1 MFSENQIK
9 EYKSISAPE
18 ELRQKVLSM
27 KKAEKKQAFKV
38 RNIGIYAAAACLVL
52 VLSLSG
58 IFGNGDISASLN
70 GKPLGDEAVSVQSD
84 SSIAML
90 DARSLDE
97 LSVDIEI
104 ETGKNAEIEVS
115 DGSIQISDTETGEV
129 SENTSFKGKKIVR
142 WSIPN
147 ADESRAYEMT
157 VTFKNGKTETI
168 TLEYDRDAMCWTAY
182 NK

>member
-52 VLSLSG
+52 VISLSG
-58 IFGNGDISASLN
+58 VFGGNDFSASFN
-70 GKPLGDEAVSVQSD
+70 GQKLDSGAVTVQTD
-84 SSIAML
+84 SGIAML

-104 ETGKNAEIEVS
+104 ETSKNAEIEVS

-129 SENTSFKGKKIVR
+129 SDNTSFKGKKIVR
-142 WSIPN
+142 WTIAN
-147 ADESRAYEMT
+147 ADESETYEMT

-168 TLEYDRDAMCWTAY
+168 TLEYDRQAQCWTAY